1 MLSVLIETM
10 DDEEALA
17 RTLSSLVGAAV
28 EGTVRDVIVCD
39 RGSSDHTAH
48 VADHA
53 GCVWLEEADIAAGI
67 RRAKGDWL
75 VILEPG
81 ARLQGEWAEAV
92 LAHLAHA
99 TIPARFSRSRADR
112 ASLLSRIFSA
122 RRPLADGLLISKRQA
137 GSLARAGGDAAS
149 LARAVSARRIA
160 AEIVTAPRRR

>member
-10 DDEEALA
+10 NDEEALA
-17 RTLSSLVGAAV
+17 RTLSSLIGAAV
-28 EGTVRDVIVCD
+28 DGVVRDVVVCD

-92 LAHLAHA
+92 LGHVSNA
-99 TIPARFSRSRADR
+99 TIPARFSRSRSDPTPF
-112 ASLLSRIFSA
+112 LSRIFSS
-122 RRPLADGLLISKRQA
+122 RRPLADGLVISKRQA

-149 LARAVSARRIA
+149 LARGISAKRLP
-160 AEIVTAPRRR
+160 AEIFAAPRRK